1 MNILAFDATFGAV
14 SVAVGRDMTKPTRE
28 VARGFELRQKGHAE
42 ALMPLMSRTMAEVG
56 LAFDALD
63 RIALT
68 LGPGTFTGT
77 RIGVAAGR
85 ALRLS
90 TGADLVG
97 LSSLAVMAADVYT
110 RLGPEREGRQ
120 VLIAVDA
127 RRGEVYAQLFGS
139 GALDAK
145 TPPSRLS
152 VEGAARLG
160 SGALVV
166 AGSGAEAVGA
176 SARGLGRIIDVWNIP
191 LEPDAAALLGLA
203 PKLAPLGGPPRPLY
217 LRPPD
222 AKPQESL
229 SIARIS

>member
-14 SVAVGRDMTKPTRE
+14 SVAVGRDMGKPTRE

-85 ALRLS
+85 ALKLTTR
-90 TGADLVG
+90 AELVG
-97 LSSLAVMAADVYT
+97 LSSLAVMAADVYS
-110 RLGPEREGRQ
+110 RLGAERVGRQ
-120 VLIAVDA
+120 VLIAVDV

-139 GALDAK
+139 GALDAE
-145 TPPSRLS
+145 TAPMRLA
-152 VEGAARLG
+152 VEAAARLG
-160 SGALVV
+160 SGALIV

-176 SARGLGRIIDVWNIP
+176 AAQGLGRAVEVWHVP
-191 LEPDAAALLGLA
+191 LEPDAAALLELA
-203 PKLAPLGGPPRPLY
+203 PELAPLDGAPRPLY

-222 AKPQESL
+222 AKPQEGL
-229 SIARIS
+229 SIARVT